1 MAANDLETK
10 TRIMREFYRL
20 RAAGQPV
27 PPEVYSRFVAVTNE
41 GFSTGPDVGA
51 RVPEFTLPDQDSRQ
65 RALADLT
72 GPGGLLLVFYRSAD
86 W

>member
-1 MAANDLETK
+1 MAATDLDTK

-20 RAAGQPV
+20 RAAGEPV

-41 GFSTGPDVGA
+41 GFTTGPEIGA
-51 RVPEFTLPDQDSRQ
+51 RVPDFTLPDQDGRP
-65 RALADLT
+65 RALGDLK

>member
-1 MAANDLETK
+1 MAATDSETK

-41 GFSTGPDVGA
+41 GFTTGPDIGT
-51 RVPEFTLPDQDSRQ
+51 RVPEFTLPDQDGRRRSLR
-65 RALADLT
+65 DLT
-72 GPGGLLLVFYRSAD
+72 GPDGLLLVFYRSAD

>member
-1 MAANDLETK
+1 MATTDPETK

-27 PPEVYSRFVAVTNE
+27 PPEAYSRFVEVTNE
-41 GFSTGPDVGA
+41 GFTTGPDPGA
-51 RVPEFTLPDQDSRQ
+51 RVPEFALPDQNGRQ

-72 GPGGLLLVFYRSAD
+72 GTNGLLLVFYRSAD

>member
-1 MAANDLETK
+1 MATDSETK
-10 TRIMREFYRL
+10 TQIMREFYRL

-41 GFSTGPDVGA
+41 GFISGPEIGQP
-51 RVPEFTLPDQDSRQ
+51 VPAFTLPDQDGKSRA
-65 RALADLT
+65 RADLS
-72 GPGGLLLVFYRSAD
+72 GPNGLLLVFYRSAD

>member
-1 MAANDLETK
+1 MVTDSETK
-10 TRIMREFYRL
+10 AQIMREFSRL

-41 GFSTGPDVGA
+41 GFTSGPEIGQPA
-51 RVPEFTLPDQDSRQ
+51 PAFTLPDQDGKP

-72 GPGGLLLVFYRSAD
+72 GPNGLLLVFFRSAD

>member
-1 MAANDLETK
+1 MATTDLETK

-41 GFSTGPDVGA
+41 GFTTGPEVGQP
-51 RVPEFTLPDQDSRQ
+51 VPAFTLPDQHGKSR
-65 RALADLT
+65 AVANLT
-72 GPGGLLLVFYRSAD
+72 GPEGLLLVFYRSAD

>member
-1 MAANDLETK
+1 MATDSETK
-10 TRIMREFYRL
+10 AHIMREFSRL

-41 GFSTGPDVGA
+41 GFASGPEVGQP
-51 RVPEFTLPDQDSRQ
+51 VPAFALPDQDGKS
-65 RALADLT
+65 RALGDLS
-72 GPGGLLLVFYRSAD
+72 GPNGLLLVFYRSAD